1 MRMKQLSMAATYR
14 DDMVVRMPKVLAI
27 PSRYRAEELVLVF
40 QCLNVYDLN
49 NYLVPI
55 TMTSSFSSSAHTN
68 HRRVVHPISNFFL
81 ASIVINHWYVS
92 LLEVGRGLR

>member
-49 NYLVPI
+49 NYLG
-55 TMTSSFSSSAHTN
+55 TYH
-68 HRRVVHPISNFFL
+68 HDK
-81 ASIVINHWYVS
+81 
-92 LLEVGRGLR
+92 LLFQLRPHKPS